1 MAKRDKEWQRF
12 REIKELGSGAFG
24 RTILVADT
32 TKGDRH
38 VVIKVPHDKKT
49 EKALINDLINASAL
63 TVNLVGL
70 SHPNIVRCLGFD
82 VFKGYYVMIMEYI
95 RGKDLRQIIGPPD
108 VRRKPMKLNHAL
120 KYFNNIASGLVEAHR
135 INMLHRDIKPD
146 NIMISDTDEMAK
158 LLDFGISTIVQ
169 SSSVGQ
175 GGTVAGTFPYMAP
188 EALGGRATKQSDTW
202 SLCVT
207 LYELTTGHLPF
218 WAENVFDLKQKID
231 IEDPVEPRKINPEI
245 DAKLNDLIL
254 RGLQKDP
261 DSRFKS
267 AQEMMEAFG
276 PSAAGE
282 IDSLREMF
290 NEGCEA
296 DAETRARELLK
307 SFPSEVAIY
316 LLIGEF
322 CNRRQQYAQAE
333 EILRKGIAIAP
344 ERADLHFY
352 LAPAL
357 WSQGVRKRQQALAE
371 MERALDLG
379 LSASQKKQAENLL
392 KSWKRK

>member
-1 MAKRDKEWQRF
+1 
-12 REIKELGSGAFG
+12 
-24 RTILVADT
+24 
-32 TKGDRH
+32 
-38 VVIKVPHDKKT
+38 
-49 EKALINDLINASAL
+49 
-63 TVNLVGL
+63 
-70 SHPNIVRCLGFD
+70 
-82 VFKGYYVMIMEYI
+82 
-95 RGKDLRQIIGPPD
+95 
-108 VRRKPMKLNHAL
+108 
-120 KYFNNIASGLVEAHR
+120 
-135 INMLHRDIKPD
+135 
-146 NIMISDTDEMAK
+146 
-158 LLDFGISTIVQ
+158 
-169 SSSVGQ
+169 
-175 GGTVAGTFPYMAP
+175 
-188 EALGGRATKQSDTW
+188 
-202 SLCVT
+202 VT